1 MHWRIRCGGKQKT
14 GCGGWACAWVD
25 WVGSEHS
32 AWGQSPCTGFHLTLA
47 VKPILRMDLAV
58 SGSNTCQRCARES
71 FLFIFLLYL
80 SLCLVLFPFS
90 LFHSLSPF
98 VLITS
103 DETFT
108 SLGLGASVFIPEL
121 TFVCDQLTELPKSA
135 RAVTGPQPESS
146 KEVGSDL

>member
-1 MHWRIRCGGKQKT
+1 MWWKTKDRVQRLGMCLGGL
-14 GCGGWACAWVD
+14 GWVRAFSLGPVFLYWFSSNP
-25 WVGSEHS
+25 GSE
-32 AWGQSPCTGFHLTLA
+32 AQPF
-47 VKPILRMDLAV
+47 LRRDLAV

-71 FLFIFLLYL
+71 SSFYFPSFSLF
-80 SLCLVLFPFS
+80 LVLFPFL

-98 VLITS
+98 VFITS

-121 TFVCDQLTELPKSA
+121 TFVCDRLTELPKST